1 MGVHRYGL
9 LGIGHDNE
17 MLGPTDPVRINPDF
31 WVNFMWKRVMGS
43 RVFNATAG
51 AGTALDPSVRAY
63 AHCGVPPAAPA
74 NLPDA
79 VRSADLNVPMG
90 IVLININS
98 TTARSVRLTGPGTG
112 PGLGPAAAMIM
123 PTGKA
128 TAVVAGMAWTLSM
141 GADGVFGELSLLN
154 GVPLQRSIADGK
166 AIDAI
171 PVPGTDLAG
180 TGGIVELPPFSVTFV
195 VTECPKQE

>member
-63 AHCGVPPAAPA
+63 AHCGVPPAAPS

-79 VRSADLNVPMG
+79 VRSADTPTTSPMG
-90 IVLININS
+90 IVLININV
-98 TTARSVRLTGPGTG
+98 TANQKVQ
-112 PGLGPAAAMIM
+112 LGGGRGSFAARGAAAAPM
-123 PTGKA
+123 
-128 TAVVAGMAWTLSM
+128 MAWTLSM